1 MMKPWRYAAAVALVL
16 GLAKSPAAGVGATLT
31 LGVGSITF
39 PSASPVTVSSIA
51 ANGNP
56 ISVSVTTTGNPANWN
71 LTVLANG
78 DLVSGGS
85 TVAIGNVTWTAT
97 GTGFVNGT
105 MSKTT
110 AQTLASGT
118 GNVNLT
124 GTQSYFL
131 ANSWNYVTGSYSQT
145 VVYTLVAQ

>member
-16 GLAKSPAAGVGATLT
+16 GPAKSATAGPGATLT

-39 PSASPVTVSSIA
+39 PSASPVTTSSIA
-51 ANGNP
+51 ATQNP
-56 ISVSVTTTGNPANWN
+56 ISIAVKTTGTATWS

-78 DLVSGGS
+78 DLVSGGN

-97 GTGFVNGT
+97 GTGFVGGT

-118 GNVNLT
+118 SNVNMT

-131 ANSWNYVTGSYSQT
+131 ANSWTYVTGSYSQT
-145 VVYTLVAQ
+145 VVYTLTAQ

>member
-1 MMKPWRYAAAVALVL
+1 MMKPWRYAAAAALVL
-16 GLAKSPAAGVGATLT
+16 GLAKSATAGPGATLT
-31 LGVGSITF
+31 LGVGSINF
-39 PSASPVTVSSIA
+39 PSASPVTTSSIA
-51 ANGNP
+51 ATQNP
-56 ISVSVTTTGNPANWN
+56 ISIAVKTTGTTTWS

-78 DLVSGGS
+78 NLVSGGN
-85 TVAIGNVTWTAT
+85 TVAIGSVTWTAT
-97 GTGFVNGT
+97 GTGFVGGT
-105 MSKTT
+105 LSKTT

-118 GNVNLT
+118 GNVNIT

>member
-56 ISVSVTTTGNPANWN
+56 ISVTVTTTGNPANWN